1 MKEIVYPKQELLE
14 KEYIS
19 ERCYCGGK
27 LFYTTIPCPDGN
39 EGCLVIHYGY
49 KCEDCGRIFQ

>member
-1 MKEIVYPKQELLE
+1 MKEIIYPKPKPEE

-19 ERCYCGGK
+19 DKCYCGGR
-27 LFYTTIPCPDGN
+27 LYHTEIPCPDQK